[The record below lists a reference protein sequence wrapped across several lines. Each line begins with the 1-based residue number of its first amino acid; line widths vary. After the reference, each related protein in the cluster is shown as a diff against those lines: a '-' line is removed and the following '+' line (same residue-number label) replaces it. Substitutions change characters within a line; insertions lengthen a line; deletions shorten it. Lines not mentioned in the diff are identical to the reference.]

1 MLRSGNQLRLTRPER
16 ARLARITAIE
26 PGSIRSVADLQ
37 AYVRR
42 IGAELS
48 KVTEGDNPTLP
59 WVCSVMAS
67 GVSSASWPKVV
78 AVDNASGVGS
88 VGKLGNEAVSGVGME
103 ISLSWDEMRLIDG
116 TAGFIHR
123 GRPGPMRCFMSSS
136 NLLIFSRWARVLAW
150 YSGVARSA
158 SSRRSSI
165 SRSRRCSAAF

>member
-1 MLRSGNQLRLTRPER
+1 MT
-16 ARLARITAIE
+16 
-26 PGSIRSVADLQ
+26 
-37 AYVRR
+37 
-42 IGAELS
+42 
-48 KVTEGDNPTLP
+48 
-59 WVCSVMAS
+59 S